1 MREILKIIG
10 KLLAIIYPYKLHRK
24 IKGGLEVVY
33 TAWLSP
39 KFYHIGKRVKFSTG
53 IHLAGTEYISLD
65 DDIYFGDGCAMTAF
79 YNDNNIPPS
88 ITTERKC
95 IIKIGS
101 GTMFG
106 DDNHITAACGI
117 RIGKSLRTGKSVLIS
132 DNSHGNPAILS
143 QRSIAPNDRPLYCKG
158 PIVIGDNVWIG
169 ERAAILGGVTIGD
182 GAIIGVNAV
191 VTHDVPANATVVGC
205 PARIIGQQ
213 TSK

>member
-1 MREILKIIG
+1 
-10 KLLAIIYPYKLHRK
+10 
-24 IKGGLEVVY
+24 
-33 TAWLSP
+33 
-39 KFYHIGKRVKFSTG
+39 
-53 IHLAGTEYISLD
+53 
-65 DDIYFGDGCAMTAF
+65 
-79 YNDNNIPPS
+79 
-88 ITTERKC
+88 
-95 IIKIGS
+95 
-101 GTMFG
+101 MFG

-117 RIGKSLRTGKSVLIS
+117 QIGKNLRTGKSVLIS

-191 VTHDVPANATVVGC
+191 VTHDVPAYATAVGC

-213 TSK
+213 TIK